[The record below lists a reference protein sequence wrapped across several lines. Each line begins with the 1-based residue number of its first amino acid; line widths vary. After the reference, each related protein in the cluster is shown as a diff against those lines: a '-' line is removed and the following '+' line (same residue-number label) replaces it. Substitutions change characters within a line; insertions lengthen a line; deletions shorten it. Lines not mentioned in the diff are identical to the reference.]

1 MNTELRKSLK
11 LLVVISIALGTV
23 DMALGIFG
31 ATHMVVLGVLVVL
44 AAVGCMKRVKA
55 LWYIGLVAA
64 AANLV
69 LSLLPVIPVPWG
81 MIPLVLSFAVLY
93 MLVKPEIR
101 EYVRGRAADA
111 GSGQAVAKDPAC
123 FACEYVSG
131 GGMEGGYTR
140 FYLESKQPGTATME
154 YRRTRYNGDETK
166 EGVIPVPDKTVS
178 ELKRLFYGYGIKGWV
193 LKKSD
198 LIALDA
204 PSVTVDF

>member
-1 MNTELRKSLK
+1 
-11 LLVVISIALGTV
+11 
-23 DMALGIFG
+23 
-31 ATHMVVLGVLVVL
+31 
-44 AAVGCMKRVKA
+44 
-55 LWYIGLVAA
+55 
-64 AANLV
+64 
-69 LSLLPVIPVPWG
+69 
-81 MIPLVLSFAVLY
+81 
-93 MLVKPEIR
+93 
-101 EYVRGRAADA
+101 
-111 GSGQAVAKDPAC
+111 
-123 FACEYVSG
+123 
-131 GGMEGGYTR
+131 MEGGYTR